1 LLQPYVLPVIKI
13 VIYLF
18 LDFAA
23 RFDYRK
29 DSWVEKLAKL
39 QFGAATPSITTI
51 SITTLSITK
60 NGSLSEDKIRNNTQH
75 LELFA
80 ECLIPSMACFFIAML
95 SGVVLNDVMLSVVAP
110 FVDVAL
116 SGLCI

>member
-18 LDFAA
+18 LDLAA

-39 QFGAATPSITTI
+39 QFDAATP

-60 NGSLSEDKIRNNTQH
+60 NGSLSEDKIRNNNTLH
-75 LELFA
+75 LEFFGRVSY
-80 ECLIPSMACFFIAML
+80 PTVSCFFIAML
-95 SGVVLNDVMLSVVAP
+95 SVVAP
-110 FVDVAL
+110 V
-116 SGLCI
+116 